1 MKDLEKMKTEDLK
14 SVAIIVSHPDEETLW
29 AGGTILSHPLWNCFV
44 VCLSKANDPELAPR
58 FYNALKVLKAE
69 GAMGNLDELDE
80 IDDSKSINEKELER
94 TIIQLLPN
102 THFDL
107 IITHNSVEA
116 NTNNQQHEAVN
127 KAVTKLWEAGI
138 IAADELW
145 TFANGEENMMHYAKP
160 IEEHEIQEELS
171 KKIWSRKYNIIT
183 RIFGYNEKSW
193 QARTT
198 PSTETFWK
206 YKDIHKQ
213 KRSLKPFGYSLN
225 IFRTPNIEALKFLY
239 HKSVAF
245 VYDNNY
251 WKYEESTISDS
262 FENLNENQQIKKGWG
277 KDLSIFNTPSI
288 DYLKTLYYKS
298 ISFLFEGISSKTE
311 TSYSDYSFRESHNTQ
326 SQKRSFR
333 KFGKELKIFK
343 TPTIENLKSM
353 YNKSMA
359 FVFERNRIEPEIAL
373 CSEENNS
380 VNDVARFEKE
390 LNIFNTSTIESLKKL
405 YNKNGNDAKKN
416 W

>member
-69 GAMGNLDELDE
+69 GVMGNLDEIADY
-80 IDDSKSINEKELER
+80 KSINEKELER
-94 TIIQLLPN
+94 SIVQLLPN
-102 THFDL
+102 TRFDL
-107 IITHNSVEA
+107 IITHNSVGE
-116 NTNNQQHEAVN
+116 NPNNQQHEAVN
-127 KAVTKLWEAGI
+127 KTVIKLWEDGI

-145 TFANGEENMMHYAKP
+145 TFANGEENMEHYTKP
-160 IEEHEIQEELS
+160 IEEPEVQQELS
-171 KKIWSRKYNIIT
+171 KHIWSRKYNIIT

-206 YKDIHKQ
+206 YKDTFKQ
-213 KRSLKPFGYSLN
+213 KKSAKPFGYSLN

-251 WKYEESTISDS
+251 WKYEESPISDS
-262 FENLNENQQIKKGWG
+262 FENLNENQQIKKSWG

-311 TSYSDYSFRESHNTQ
+311 TSYSDYSFRESHNSQ
-326 SQKRSFR
+326 SQKKSFR

-343 TPTIENLKSM
+343 TPTIESLKSM

-359 FVFERNRIEPEIAL
+359 FVFEKNRLEPEIAL

-380 VNDVARFEKE
+380 INDTTRFEKE
-390 LNIFNTSTIESLKKL
+390 LNIFNTPTIESLKKL
-405 YNKNGNDAKKN
+405 YTKYGKDTKKGF
-416 W
+416 